1 MANNILSLIAWVM
14 FFTSVLKARKYFNTT
29 GITGGQCDIVICAL
43 MWLPCLL
50 PRVSLPRENL
60 FSFLHLCCTFLKGW
74 IFVRALLALGRP
86 IAFGWWGTMKQTI
99 MKIKTDSLKGLTAL
113 WIFFL
118 DHLNHAWIPPI
129 RWLHFFF
136 SMGSFNSE
144 NSQRHLQCLCIWLC
158 LARDSNL
165 VSYLQ
170 SLTIP
175 DSEMKSVA
183 NWYLLLYLLYLFF
196 FVVYNLLFLILHE
209 NKQINQLYNNS

>member
-1 MANNILSLIAWVM
+1 MCVDVVALPSA
-14 FFTSVLKARKYFNTT
+14 K
-29 GITGGQCDIVICAL
+29 GITSTRELVFFLTPLLYLLEGLNFCACSACSGETHCIWL
-43 MWLPCLL
+43 MGHYETNYHVNKDWQSK
-50 PRVSLPRENL
+50 R
-60 FSFLHLCCTFLKGW
+60 FDCT
-74 IFVRALLALGRP
+74 
-86 IAFGWWGTMKQTI
+86 M
-99 MKIKTDSLKGLTAL
+99 D
-113 WIFFL
+113 FFL